1 VGRRGRPG
9 GSCSELVLYA
19 REVED
24 GQTLNRKRP
33 AVEELHC
40 GVNFSD
46 YGFGGGEMVAI
57 AIGGDNS
64 CFIY

>member
-1 VGRRGRPG
+1 L
-9 GSCSELVLYA
+9 ELVLYA

-24 GQTLNRKRP
+24 GQLSNQKRP

-57 AIGGDNS
+57 AIDGDTS
-64 CFIY
+64 HFIC